1 MLFNIYYI
9 VLKKGIKL
17 VIVWNKDNKISGK
30 ALILFIYLNNISL
43 LLTIG
48 QNLSK
53 EASIYQGTKP
63 IKLSTISGLT
73 FYQRSIDK
81 NKSNN

>member
-53 EASIYQGTKP
+53 EVSIYQGTKP